1 MIRKIE
7 IICIRELLLIITDET
22 ETELLA
28 SEIQIKKVKCLQ
40 ESKCDIIVLQL
51 KMSKHLSSKSE
62 WITLQIPE
70 WTHSM
75 HLILETFQILN
86 SCCKESQ
93 DQTKDYLLP
102 WLSKQTI
109 HNQSLKLLSPNQS
122 WNRIFF
128 LILKIVQTKYKLS
141 ATGYQMHISNYL
153 LRLMRWRYRD
163 QVNL

>member
-7 IICIRELLLIITDET
+7 IIFIKELLLIITDET
-22 ETELLA
+22 ETESLA
-28 SEIQIKKVKCLQ
+28 SEIQIKKARCLQ

-51 KMSKHLSSKSE
+51 RMSKLLSSKSE
-62 WITLQIPE
+62 WTTPQIPE

-93 DQTKDYLLP
+93 GQTKGYLLP
-102 WLSKQTI
+102 WLSKLTI
-109 HNQSLKLLSPNQS
+109 HNQSLKLLSPSQNWNQ
-122 WNRIFF
+122 IYF
-128 LILKIVQTKYKLS
+128 LISRIELTKFKLS
-141 ATGYQMHISNYL
+141 ATGFRMHTFNCL
-153 LRLMRWRYRD
+153 LRLMLWRYRD